1 MDGNIQDFPESPFE
15 PGHPVSP
22 DKFKGRK
29 KDINKISR
37 YLPKVKN
44 QGVPFHFF
52 ITGKRG
58 MGKTSFVKYLANEI
72 CDKYDLTPVYIN
84 NDGISSLDEFIVRLI
99 EALLK
104 EFHEKS
110 IGEQLFKFVSE
121 YVEGFN
127 VNGTGMK
134 LREYNPDKLITH
146 IKNDFPEFLIKI
158 SENLT
163 DNNKGAFI
171 FIDDLNGLSDN
182 LEFASWYKRSFDTLN
197 FADERI
203 PIAFCLVSYPEEFNN
218 LADINPS
225 FTRIFERIIIDH
237 IDDEDI
243 EEFFETVF
251 NDQDIIFDDDG
262 SLEAMVSFTY
272 GMPLVMQQIGESV
285 FWLAEDNIIDTNIAI
300 IGIISAAIELGNK
313 QIRSK
318 LDKIKSEHY
327 ENILMKICKAKKFS
341 FKKSD
346 VKYLLSSD
354 ENNVFSDCLN
364 RVKELG
370 IIESI
375 GKDNSGE
382 YEFSNRLYFVYFLIQ
397 GTLNEFKENYVNL
410 WQKELLDGE
419 ISQED
424 FDSRIKEFD
433 KIISN
438 FNSISS

>member
-1 MDGNIQDFPESPFE
+1 MDENIQDFPESPFE

-134 LREYNPDKLITH
+134 LREYNHDKLITH

-225 FTRIFERIIIDH
+225 FTRIFERII
-237 IDDEDI
+237 
-243 EEFFETVF
+243 F
-251 NDQDIIFDDDG
+251 NEKVTFWTLNYFIKEYEKGLMDPMIKWI
-262 SLEAMVSFTY
+262 VSKGY
-272 GMPLVMQQIGESV
+272 ISRGEH
-285 FWLAEDNIIDTNIAI
+285 F
-300 IGIISAAIELGNK
+300 
-313 QIRSK
+313 
-318 LDKIKSEHY
+318 LDS
-327 ENILMKICKAKKFS
+327 
-341 FKKSD
+341 
-346 VKYLLSSD
+346 YLLSD
-354 ENNVFSDCLN
+354 
-364 RVKELG
+364 
-370 IIESI
+370 
-375 GKDNSGE
+375 
-382 YEFSNRLYFVYFLIQ
+382 
-397 GTLNEFKENYVNL
+397 
-410 WQKELLDGE
+410 
-419 ISQED
+419 
-424 FDSRIKEFD
+424 
-433 KIISN
+433 
-438 FNSISS
+438 